1 MYMNY
6 SNKDYIEHL
15 RRKYP
20 PGTRLQLSCM
30 EDDFYGMLAIGG
42 AKAMTER
49 KVKLD
54 RANKSI
60 LLRALGDVYYGQRA
74 RGGSAEETGRLILR
88 VNDLPAGG
96 KLTMSAAEYR
106 LAKAAL
112 NQLRTQRLAEGGY
125 TDAVDDAL
133 TRLLHAHTPLFIW

>member
-1 MYMNY
+1 
-6 SNKDYIEHL
+6 
-15 RRKYP
+15 
-20 PGTRLQLSCM
+20 
-30 EDDFYGMLAIGG
+30 
-42 AKAMTER
+42 MTER

-74 RGGSAEETGRLILR
+74 HGGSTE
-88 VNDLPAGG
+88 
-96 KLTMSAAEYR
+96 
-106 LAKAAL
+106 AKAAL